1 MVDDI
6 DFFYKNLLITDPDVK
21 AFLMHST
28 PSDAFSE
35 DFAIAPF
42 THRVTIFD
50 GKISWEMHSP
60 FYLPE
65 HGQQKPSQ
73 QVKHPRPPKQGEK
86 GVVVLK
92 GVIDNPVTEIEG
104 PLAETFLRLPTG
116 SVFQEDGQ
124 QFQIISR
131 HILVYPPEYASL
143 AVIVRPLS

>member
-6 DFFYKNLLITDPDVK
+6 EFFYKNAPITDPDVK
-21 AFLMHST
+21 TLLMHST
-28 PSDAFSE
+28 PSDTFGE
-35 DFAIAPF
+35 DYVYAPF
-42 THRVTIFD
+42 THRVTIYD

-73 QVKHPRPPKQGEK
+73 QTEHLRPPKQGEK

-92 GVIDNPVTEIEG
+92 GIIGQPAYDIEG
-104 PLAETFLRLPTG
+104 PLAETLLRLGTG
-116 SVFQEDGQ
+116 SVFQEDGK
-124 QFQIISR
+124 QFQIIAR
-131 HILVYPPEYASL
+131 QIMVYPPEYASL